1 MTPVSEMA
9 NEPSPKLLVMP
20 NRAKLKGKKVA
31 FDAVNP
37 PPGGLAAI
45 NDHLGRRVGYATPS
59 AYSSNMGSR
68 ISATPAITPG
78 RNIEEMKVNGDVDD
92 SFEYGSISY
101 RANQIVPVPDS
112 RVNKQDFE
120 DHLPGRNN

>member
-68 ISATPAITPG
+68 ISATPVVTPG
-78 RNIEEMKVNGDVDD
+78 RNIEEMKVNCDVDE
-92 SFEYGSISY
+92 SFEYEGYGSTSY

-112 RVNKQDFE
+112 RVNNQDFE
-120 DHLPGRNN
+120 A

>member
-1 MTPVSEMA
+1 MTPHSELA
-9 NEPSPKLLVMP
+9 ERPPDPKLLVMP

-45 NDHLGRRVGYATPS
+45 NDHLGRRIGYATPS

-68 ISATPAITPG
+68 MSATPAYTPS

-92 SFEYGSISY
+92 SFEYGRIEY
-101 RANQIVPVPDS
+101 RSGNQEYEH
-112 RVNKQDFE
+112 Q
-120 DHLPGRNN
+120 LPGRNN